1 MKIEIMKDMIIEG
14 EKIDLSK
21 ALDKYIDDF
30 NSGKVSTKIGW
41 IEPTYV
47 GKTFGRSTYEGTFE
61 IKSVYKED
69 DKYYFETDSEEA
81 ENRIKNEFYKSGK
94 RVIYDRTE
102 GEIEIVSID
111 LVGTE
116 ESYRYNKY
124 KRIKSLSMDWFKD
137 NVVLNLYKCISE
149 GSFYSY
155 PTYYYEVKFNDET
168 VYFGKNLDWALKDN
182 SVDFFG
188 YIYIPVRILEYRSNN
203 KNDEE
208 IDDTK
213 IYKFPSHMFT
223 ESLTYDHFNNKVIL
237 DTNGKYNIKNK
248 LDEEIGI
255 LVVDI
260 AGTGERKFIK
270 YRLSD
275 KKITSGSDNDYTV
288 LFETDVKMPIKD
300 FVELKTIIKSLK
312 VDGLM
317 VPKPLYF
324 KDKVTDTSSLSKA
337 NRLRHMLS
345 RNLSPRS
352 SYALTDTLRYTD
364 LKYPFVNIYD
374 NYISLVDFRDG
385 KSYDGAIL
393 VDAYKPDSNYPMIEN
408 DTNIHNGKKF
418 IRLFVTTEGKV
429 FYKID
434 DHKKLGLKY
443 ITIKDNNDKTK
454 VFVSDQY
461 NNDVTDK
468 LVLCHSKYSENIV
481 HILADLETDISV
493 INAID
498 YSIVKTLMKHNEFVN
513 NALEE
518 FNKFKQCYEERLSYQ
533 SMSCEELA
541 NKFDLIDDV
550 YDEFIDIYPY
560 ISKIKFY

>member
-1 MKIEIMKDMIIEG
+1 MKIEILKDMTIEG
-14 EKIDLSK
+14 NTEDLSK
-21 ALDKYIDDF
+21 ALDKYIENF
-30 NSGKVSTKIGW
+30 NSGNVSTKIGW

-47 GKTFGRSTYEGTFE
+47 GKCFGRSTYEDTFE

-69 DKYYFETDSEEA
+69 DKYYFETDSEEV
-81 ENRIKNEFYKSGK
+81 ERRIKNEFYKAGK
-94 RVIYDRTE
+94 RVVYDRTK
-102 GEIEIVSID
+102 GEIEIISID

-155 PTYYYEVKFNDET
+155 PAYYYEVKFNDEI

-182 SVDFFG
+182 AVDFFG
-188 YIYIPVRILEYRSNN
+188 YIYIPVRILEYRINN
-203 KNDEE
+203 KNDGE
-208 IDDTK
+208 INDTN
-213 IYKFPSHMFT
+213 IYKFPGHMFT
-223 ESLTYDHFNNKVIL
+223 DSFTDNIFNNKVIL
-237 DTNGKYNIKNK
+237 DTRGKYNIKNK
-248 LDEEIGI
+248 LGEETGI

-260 AGTGERKFIK
+260 AGTGERKFVK

-275 KKITSGSDNDYTV
+275 GKVTSGSDNDYTV

-300 FVELKTIIKSLK
+300 FIELKTTINSLK

-317 VPKPLYF
+317 VPKSLDF
-324 KDKVTDTSSLSKA
+324 KDKVNDKSSISKA
-337 NRLRHMLS
+337 DRLRHMLS
-345 RNLSPRS
+345 RNLAPRQ
-352 SYALTDTLRYTD
+352 SYCITDTLKYTK

-374 NYISLVDFRDG
+374 NYITLVDFRDG
-385 KSYDGAIL
+385 KSYEGAIL
-393 VDAYKPDSNYPMIEN
+393 VDAYNPDSNYPMIEN
-408 DTNIHNGKKF
+408 DTNVYNGKKF
-418 IRLFVTTEGKV
+418 IRLLVTTEGKI

-434 DHKKLGLKY
+434 NHKKLGLKY

-454 VFVSDQY
+454 AFVSDQY

-481 HILADLETDISV
+481 HILVDLETDISV
-493 INAID
+493 INDID
-498 YSIVKTLMKHNEFVN
+498 YSIVKTLMKHNDFVN
-513 NALEE
+513 NALTE
-518 FNKFKQCYEERLSYQ
+518 FNKFKEGYEDRISYLN
-533 SMSCEELA
+533 MSCEELG
-541 NKFDLIDDV
+541 KEFDLTEDL
-550 YDEFIDIYPY
+550 YNEFKNIYPY

>member
-1 MKIEIMKDMIIEG
+1 MKIEILKDMVIEG

-21 ALDKYIDDF
+21 ALDKYIENF
-30 NSGKVSTKIGW
+30 NSEKLSTKIGW

-69 DKYYFETDSEEA
+69 DKYYFETDSEEV

-94 RVIYDRTE
+94 RVIYDRTK

-155 PTYYYEVKFNDET
+155 PTYYYEVKFNDEI
-168 VYFGKNLDWALKDN
+168 VYFGKNLDWTLKDN
-182 SVDFFG
+182 AVDFFS
-188 YIYIPVRILEYRSNN
+188 YIYIPVRILGCRSNN
-203 KNDEE
+203 KSDGE

-213 IYKFPSHMFT
+213 IYKFPSHIFT
-223 ESLTYDHFNNKVIL
+223 DSLTYDRFNNKVIL
-237 DTNGKYNIKNK
+237 DTKGKYNIKNK

-317 VPKPLYF
+317 VPKSLDF
-324 KDKVTDTSSLSKA
+324 KYKVTDISSISKA
-337 NRLRHMLS
+337 DRLRHMLS
-345 RNLSPRS
+345 RSLAPRQ
-352 SYALTDTLRYTD
+352 SYCLTDTLKYTK

-374 NYISLVDFRDG
+374 NYITLVDFRDG

-408 DTNIHNGKKF
+408 DTNIHNGKRF

-443 ITIKDNNDKTK
+443 ITIKDNDDKTK

-481 HILADLETDISV
+481 HILVDLETDISV
-493 INAID
+493 INDID

-541 NKFDLIDDV
+541 NKFDLTDDV
-550 YDEFIDIYPY
+550 YNAFKDIYPY